1 MHYAGTLV
9 NRKKNKKKGLTMC
22 EKYDLIISVMRKYIP
37 WEDAASIAPDRVKVY
52 RNLTYKCWTICDA
65 QDGKLY
71 CHADSVDLRD
81 CKFRVQPAGRARV
94 LKEKQKN
101 VHAYVVGKFTD
112 VNFDK
117 AQYFPRGY
125 KFAQAFYNPYKVETF
140 VDYHKGTPLHKAA
153 RVICKKAADGTMN
166 IYYA

>member
-1 MHYAGTLV
+1 MTFSA
-9 NRKKNKKKGLTMC
+9 
-22 EKYDLIISVMRKYIP
+22 KYDLIISVMRKYIS
-37 WEDAASIAPDRVKVY
+37 WEDAPSIAPDRVKVY

-65 QDGKLY
+65 KDGKLY

-101 VHAYVVGKFTD
+101 VHAYVVGKFHD
-112 VNFDK
+112 VNFEQ
-117 AQYFPRGY
+117 AQYMPRGY

-140 VDYHKGTPLHKAA
+140 VNYHNGTPLHEAE
-153 RVICKKAADGTMN
+153 RVVCKKAADGSMN

>member
-1 MHYAGTLV
+1 MTFSV
-9 NRKKNKKKGLTMC
+9 
-22 EKYDLIISVMRKYIP
+22 KYVLIISVLRKYIS
-37 WEDAASIAPDRVKVY
+37 WKDAPSIAPDRVKVY

-65 QDGKLY
+65 KDGKLY

-101 VHAYVVGKFTD
+101 VHAYVVGKFHD
-112 VNFDK
+112 VNFEQ
-117 AQYFPRGY
+117 AQYMPRGY

-140 VDYHKGTPLHKAA
+140 VNYHNGTPLHKAE
-153 RVICKKAADGTMN
+153 RVVCKKAADGSMN